1 MEFSIAAPPLQPLVG
16 LPRTMPLRRLA
27 LSLLLALTLAC
38 AGGACLAGPVEDL
51 RLLISRGDLP
61 GALLAADK
69 ALQARPRDATLR
81 FLRAVVLMEMRRDQE
96 ALTLFTELTH
106 EYPELPD
113 PYNNLALLQARAGR
127 LEEARLSLQQALLN
141 DPHHHAARVNLGQ
154 IHLWLAAQA
163 WEQAA
168 SAPAADAT
176 LRRKLQ
182 ALRALLASEALGNPV
197 AGIAR

>member
-1 MEFSIAAPPLQPLVG
+1 MDFSIAAPPLQPLVA
-16 LPRTMPLRRLA
+16 LPRNMPLHRLP
-27 LSLLLALTLAC
+27 LSLLLALALSC
-38 AGGACLAGPVEDL
+38 AGSACLAGPAEDL

-61 GALLAADK
+61 GALVTADK
-69 ALQARPRDATLR
+69 ALQAKPRDATLR
-81 FLRAVVLMEMRRDQE
+81 FLRAVVLMDLHRDQE
-96 ALTLFTELTH
+96 ALALFTELTH

-113 PYNNLALLQARAGR
+113 PYNNLALLQARGGR
-127 LEEARLSLQQALLN
+127 LDEARLSLQHALLN

-168 SAPAADAT
+168 GAPAADAT

-182 ALRALLASEALGNPV
+182 ALRTLLASEALAEPATG
-197 AGIAR
+197 AAR

>member
-1 MEFSIAAPPLQPLVG
+1 MDFSIAAPPLQPVVG
-16 LPRTMPLRRLA
+16 LPRNMPLHRPA
-27 LSLLLALTLAC
+27 LTFLLALTLSC
-38 AGGACLAGPVEDL
+38 AGVACLAGPVEDL

-61 GALLAADK
+61 GALVAADK
-69 ALQARPRDATLR
+69 ALQAKPRDATLR
-81 FLRAVVLMEMRRDQE
+81 FLRAVVLMDMHRDEE
-96 ALTLFTELTH
+96 AIALFTELTH

-113 PYNNLALLQARAGR
+113 PYNNLALLHARAGR
-127 LEEARLSLQQALLN
+127 LDQARVSLQHALLN

-168 SAPAADAT
+168 SAPPADAA

-182 ALRALLASEALGNPV
+182 ALRALLASEAL
-197 AGIAR
+197 AGTATGAAR